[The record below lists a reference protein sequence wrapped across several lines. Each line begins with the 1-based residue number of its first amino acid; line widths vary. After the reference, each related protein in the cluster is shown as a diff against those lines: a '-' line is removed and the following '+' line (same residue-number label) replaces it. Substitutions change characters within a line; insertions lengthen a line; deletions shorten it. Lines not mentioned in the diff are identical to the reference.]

1 MGTTYTGSGNITPDN
16 YDVVVMYTNNAQ
28 IGTSTLS
35 TALTNYVNAGGNMVS
50 GVFLWNLYPS
60 GFSHSGTTA
69 FNVTNAQS
77 SNPSGNF
84 TVSTPS
90 VITDGIG
97 TSFGGGQ
104 ATNTSP
110 TLVSGATLLA
120 SYTSDSVRLL
130 ATRQVGNSTLVSI
143 NSFFASI
150 TTTGSTLTKMVG
162 NSILYA
168 AGVLNSPTPT
178 PTPTN
183 TPTPTSTPVV
193 PVTTNLVL
201 YYDPSNPLSYSGS
214 GTVLNDLSGNNLTGT
229 LSATT
234 FTDPYFTYNGTNSTT
249 YTADNSLLEPS
260 SGDFT
265 VEIWV
270 NQSVFSGSS
279 RVLIGKTDTGLSSGW
294 GYGLRTNPA
303 GATYFEVGNGT
314 TSLTSPSYTA
324 TTNTWYQIVGVWTN
338 IASNSI
344 ELYVNGTSQGSN
356 SHSFTSVK
364 NTTSPLYIGSFN
376 GGQFSQWLNGDV
388 GIVRIYNDALTSSEV
403 LQNFN
408 ADKSKYGL

>member
-1 MGTTYTGSGNITPDN
+1 MISSTSVFRTLLYTKGSTKITPITIPDGTNTLGYWDTAFRSSGYDLSGQTSVWVQYAVVGTNSSQKFYINGSEVGSQIAFGSGGNTHWGWGNNDIVAQPWGHVAN
-16 YDVVVMYTNNAQ
+16 MYLYNRQ
-28 IGTSTLS
+28 LS
-35 TALTNYVNAGGNMVS
+35 LSEIQQQYN
-50 GVFLWNLYPS
+50 FL
-60 GFSHSGTTA
+60 
-69 FNVTNAQS
+69 
-77 SNPSGNF
+77 
-84 TVSTPS
+84 
-90 VITDGIG
+90 
-97 TSFGGGQ
+97 
-104 ATNTSP
+104 SP
-110 TLVSGATLLA
+110 RFVE
-120 SYTSDSVRLL
+120 
-130 ATRQVGNSTLVSI
+130 
-143 NSFFASI
+143 
-150 TTTGSTLTKMVG
+150 
-162 NSILYA
+162 
-168 AGVLNSPTPT
+168 PTPT
-178 PTPTN
+178 PTSTSTPTVTPTITPTNTN
-183 TPTPTSTPVV
+183 TPTPTITSTPTI
-193 PVTTNLVL
+193 VTTNLVL

-279 RVLIGKTDTGLSSGW
+279 RVLIGKTDNGLASGW

-314 TSLTSPSYTA
+314 TSLPSPSYNV

-344 ELYVNGTSQGSN
+344 ELYVNGNSQGSN

>member
-1 MGTTYTGSGNITPDN
+1 MYLYNRQLSLSEIQQQYNFLSPRFVEPTP
-16 YDVVVMYTNNAQ
+16 TP
-28 IGTSTLS
+28 TST
-35 TALTNYVNAGGNMVS
+35 
-50 GVFLWNLYPS
+50 
-60 GFSHSGTTA
+60 
-69 FNVTNAQS
+69 
-77 SNPSGNF
+77 
-84 TVSTPS
+84 STPT
-90 VITDGIG
+90 VTP
-97 TSFGGGQ
+97 
-104 ATNTSP
+104 TNTS
-110 TLVSGATLLA
+110 
-120 SYTSDSVRLL
+120 TS
-130 ATRQVGNSTLVSI
+130 
-143 NSFFASI
+143 
-150 TTTGSTLTKMVG
+150 
-162 NSILYA
+162 
-168 AGVLNSPTPT
+168 TPT
-178 PTPTN
+178 PTPT
-183 TPTPTSTPVV
+183 SGPVL
-193 PVTTNLVL
+193 TNLVL

-279 RVLIGKTDTGLSSGW
+279 RVLIGKTDNGLASGW

-376 GGQFSQWLNGDV
+376 GGQFPQWLNGDA
-388 GIVRIYNDALTSSEV
+388 GIVRIYDSALTPSEIT
-403 LQNFN
+403 QNFN